1 MILKMTFTL
10 KNTEA
15 KKSVSIATSIAIA
28 ILATALTFPTMTT
41 AAFAQSSN
49 DFQDFMES

>member
-1 MILKMTFTL
+1 MKWNGIL